1 MQRYRRFYEQNKL
14 KMENFTNLSD
24 RIRQIIDYKG
34 ISINKF
40 SLQIGVSNSYFNK
53 ILRDNNSVGSDKIE
67 KILREYP
74 EINPEWLI
82 LGNGEMLKNIDT
94 ITQTTTGNNNI
105 SIGKGNNNNVS
116 SSTENNTIKQLQK
129 ELEDCKNQ
137 LEDYKKMIAEKDN
150 QLNKLLNILA
160 K

>member
-1 MQRYRRFYEQNKL
+1 MIFFKEIN
-14 KMENFTNLSD
+14 D
-24 RIRQIIDYKG
+24 RILYIIENKANKNKKQFAEMINVAPQVIQNIVSGRRNKPSFDILNAI
-34 ISINKF
+34 ISTFDDIN
-40 SLQIGVSNSYFNK
+40 S
-53 ILRDNNSVGSDKIE
+53 
-67 KILREYP
+67 
-74 EINPEWLI
+74 EWLI
-82 LGNGEMLKNIDT
+82 TGNGEMFKNINT

-105 SIGKGNNNNVS
+105 SIGKGNNNSVS

>member
-1 MQRYRRFYEQNKL
+1 MIFL
-14 KMENFTNLSD
+14 KEIND
-24 RIRQIIDYKG
+24 RILYIIENKANKNKKQFAEMINVAPQVIQNIVSGRRNKPSFDILNAI
-34 ISINKF
+34 ISTF
-40 SLQIGVSNSYFNK
+40 DDVNS
-53 ILRDNNSVGSDKIE
+53 
-67 KILREYP
+67 
-74 EINPEWLI
+74 EWLI
-82 LGNGEMLKNIDT
+82 TGNGEMFKNIDT

-105 SIGKGNNNNVS
+105 SIGKGNNNSVS

>member
-1 MQRYRRFYEQNKL
+1 MIFFKEIN
-14 KMENFTNLSD
+14 D
-24 RIRQIIDYKG
+24 RILYIIENKANKNKKQFAEMINVAPQVIQNIVSGRRNKPSFDILNAI
-34 ISINKF
+34 ISTFDDIN
-40 SLQIGVSNSYFNK
+40 S
-53 ILRDNNSVGSDKIE
+53 
-67 KILREYP
+67 
-74 EINPEWLI
+74 EWLI
-82 LGNGEMLKNIDT
+82 TGNGEMFKNIDT

-105 SIGKGNNNNVS
+105 SIGKGNNNSVS

>member
-1 MQRYRRFYEQNKL
+1 
-14 KMENFTNLSD
+14 MENFTNLSD

-40 SLQIGVSNSYFNK
+40 STQIGVSNSYFNK
-53 ILRDNNSVGSDKIE
+53 ILKDNNSVGSDKIE
-67 KILREYP
+67 KILREYS

-82 LGNGEMLKNIDT
+82 LGTGEMFKNNNT

-105 SIGKGNNNNVS
+105 SIGKGNIKGSNSINSNND
-116 SSTENNTIKQLQK
+116 TIKQLGK
-129 ELEDCKNQ
+129 ELQDCKNQ

>member
-1 MQRYRRFYEQNKL
+1 
-14 KMENFTNLSD
+14 MENFTNLSD

-82 LGNGEMLKNIDT
+82 LGSGEMFKNNNT
-94 ITQTTTGNNNI
+94 ITQTTTGDNNI
-105 SIGKGNNNNVS
+105 SIGKGSIKGNNTINSN
-116 SSTENNTIKQLQK
+116 TGNETIKQLQK

-137 LEDYKKMIAEKDN
+137 LEGYKKMITEKDN
-150 QLNKLLNILA
+150 QINKLLNILA

>member
-1 MQRYRRFYEQNKL
+1 MKAI
-14 KMENFTNLSD
+14 D
-24 RIRQIIDYKG
+24 RIKQYIDYKG
-34 ISINKF
+34 ITNRAFEQKND
-40 SLQIGVSNSYFNK
+40 LSNGYIATQLKRNADLGEGILNK
-53 ILRDNNSVGSDKIE
+53 ILENCLD
-67 KILREYP
+67 
-74 EINPEWLI
+74 INPLWLI
-82 LGNGEMLKNIDT
+82 TGNGEMFKNIDT